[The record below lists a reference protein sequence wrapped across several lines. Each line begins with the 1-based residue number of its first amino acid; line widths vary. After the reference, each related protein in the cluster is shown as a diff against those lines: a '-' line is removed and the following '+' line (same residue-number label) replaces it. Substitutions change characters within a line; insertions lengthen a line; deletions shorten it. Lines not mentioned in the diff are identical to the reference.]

1 MSVPPFVTRVR
12 SYELDALGHV
22 NHAVYL
28 NWFEQAR
35 YDALEAAGLSPAELL
50 RREWGI
56 HVVRI
61 EVDYRAECRL
71 GDEVEIRTGI
81 DEVRNSSM
89 TLVQSLIRRRE
100 EGPSISEG
108 GPLPGR
114 EAVRSADAR
123 VVAVWIGADRRPMR
137 IPPQIR
143 ERFRSWD
150 ALAAGVPPGGDAG
163 AQRPGR

>member
-1 MSVPPFVTRVR
+1 MTVPPFLTRVR

-35 YDALEAAGLSPAELL
+35 YDALEASGLSPAELL

-89 TLVQSLIRRRE
+89 TLKQSLLRRR
-100 EGPSISEG
+100 GGRGAPSG
-108 GPLPGR
+108 GAPRDL
-114 EAVRSADAR
+114 EIIAAADAR
-123 VVAVWIGADRRPMR
+123 VVAVWIGPDRRPMR
-137 IPPQIR
+137 IPREIR
-143 ERFRSWD
+143 QRFESWS
-150 ALAAGVPPGGDAG
+150 ALGSATPP
-163 AQRPGR
+163 